1 MPPAFVLSQD
11 QTLRKNY
18 FHHSLHS
25 SWSFFAKKICDSS
38 DMYNCTNLLF
48 FYYDFSSFIQ
58 NFQNLTRAHRTIQFF
73 KEHADKHKKNISN
86 ENPSIFIRAS
96 VISSTFQHCK
106 MRFRHLLFFR
116 PIVTSDLLFANSCR
130 SWCCLMYHQSRIC
143 QTLFSKKFNFF
154 LKFFTH
160 PAWSKHKISFN
171 DIEFK
176 TSYICI
182 NKLLFKTPLKKTTGL
197 KKHNQKWICR

>member
-18 FHHSLHS
+18 FHHSLYS

-38 DMYNCTNLLF
+38 DSVQLYKFIVFTTTFQVLF
-48 FYYDFSSFIQ
+48 KTFKIWLGLIARFNFSRNTQIKIKNTSPTKTHLFSSG
-58 NFQNLTRAHRTIQFF
+58 L
-73 KEHADKHKKNISN
+73 
-86 ENPSIFIRAS
+86 PL
-96 VISSTFQHCK
+96 SSA
-106 MRFRHLLFFR
+106 LFSTARCVSAICYFR
-116 PIVTSDLLFANSCR
+116 PIFNSDFLFANSCR

-143 QTLFSKKFNFF
+143 QTHFSKKFNFF
-154 LKFFTH
+154 LKFFMH
-160 PAWSKHKISFN
+160 PAWSKHKISLN

-182 NKLLFKTPLKKTTGL
+182 NKLLFKTPFLKNRT
-197 KKHNQKWICR
+197 